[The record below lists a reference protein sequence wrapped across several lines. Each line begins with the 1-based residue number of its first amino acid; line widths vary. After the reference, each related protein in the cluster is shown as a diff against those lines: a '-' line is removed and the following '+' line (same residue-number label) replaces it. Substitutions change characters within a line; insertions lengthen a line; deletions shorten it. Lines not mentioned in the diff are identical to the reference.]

1 MIIPH
6 KLKKGDKIAVVSLS
20 WGGAGDGEI
29 YKRYLTGKQRLE
41 EVFGLQVIE
50 MPHALKGSDY
60 VKNHPKERAED
71 LMSAFK
77 NPEIKAIFSN
87 IGGNDTIRLL
97 PYINYDIIKNN
108 PKIFMGY
115 SDTTVNHFMC
125 YKAGV
130 RSYYGPSVLM
140 EFAENVHMH
149 VYTSTAIWNTLF
161 RTSKIG
167 EIKSADRWTSE
178 YLAWDISENN
188 KTPRKMTKEEH
199 GHELLQGVGKVE
211 GQLLGGCIEV
221 LDWLRGTEIWPS
233 KDQWKDKIL
242 FLETSEEQPSP
253 DAVSYF
259 LRALWAVGVIDVIN
273 GIVFGKP
280 QNEKYYEEY
289 KTVIKDVIS
298 KDCMRPDLPILYNMN
313 FGHTSP
319 MTILPIGA
327 HAVLDCDQKSLT
339 ISESGVV

>member
-1 MIIPH
+1 M
-6 KLKKGDKIAVVSLS
+6 
-20 WGGAGDGEI
+20 
-29 YKRYLTGKQRLE
+29 TGKQRLE

-50 MPHALKGSDY
+50 MPHTLKGSDY
-60 VKNHPKERAED
+60 VKNH
-71 LMSAFK
+71 
-77 NPEIKAIFSN
+77 
-87 IGGNDTIRLL
+87 
-97 PYINYDIIKNN
+97 

-115 SDTTVNHFMC
+115 SDTTVNHFMY

-140 EFAENVHMH
+140 EFAENVDMH

-167 EIKSADRWTSE
+167 EIKSADRWTSK

-199 GHELLQGVGKVE
+199 GHELLEGAGKVE

-221 LDWLRGTEIWPS
+221 LDWLRGTEIWPC

-242 FLETSEEQPSP
+242 FLETSEEQP
-253 DAVSYF
+253 
-259 LRALWAVGVIDVIN
+259 
-273 GIVFGKP
+273 
-280 QNEKYYEEY
+280 
-289 KTVIKDVIS
+289 
-298 KDCMRPDLPILYNMN
+298 
-313 FGHTSP
+313 
-319 MTILPIGA
+319 GA
-327 HAVLDCDQKSLT
+327 RAVLDCDQKSLT